1 MSNRLDAVRET
12 GGTEETP
19 AWIDDTRH
27 AAREEHFEQLTDDQY
42 TDQTDAVADP
52 ARAVYQLV
60 DVPHRSAWFQF
71 LGDRVGSTYRGV
83 VREGHGGAHWW
94 TRPDGL
100 YVYADCDSEVVE
112 TDGEHGVDTRLTG
125 DGYDAEP
132 SISYVTITGPADA
145 VVSTASDLLAL
156 ASNVKREL
164 RPPSRLAD
172 SNDGTV
178 PEEAR
183 LVPRDVSA
191 TVVSRL
197 RRELPDTPATADTG
211 LGETALRQ
219 RLKRY
224 LSREA
229 PSLSEVDPAAAADAV
244 DAERDRVESVLSD
257 LADERQGAR
266 DPTATATSD
275 GGGDGDG
282 DDDRLGDQA
291 LRQRLKRYLSREAPS
306 LSEVDPAAAADAVG
320 ADRDRAE
327 TVLSNL
333 ADERQGARDPTAAG
347 TCGAE
352 ARHD

>member
-27 AAREEHFEQLTDDQY
+27 AAREEHFEKITDDQY
-42 TDQTDAVADP
+42 SDREDRVDDP

-60 DVPHRSAWFQF
+60 DVPHRSGWFQF
-71 LGDRVGSTYRGV
+71 LADRVGLTYHGV
-83 VREGHGGAHWW
+83 VPKEHGGEHWW

-100 YVYADCDSEVVE
+100 YVYADCDTEVVE
-112 TDGEHGVDTRLTG
+112 TDGPLGIDTRLTG

-145 VVSTASDLLAL
+145 VASTATDLLAL

-172 SNDGTV
+172 TDDDGTV

-197 RRELPDTPATADTG
+197 RSELPDTTDTADTG

-229 PSLSEVDPAAAADAV
+229 SSLSEVDPAAATDAV
-244 DAERDRVESVLSD
+244 DAERARVESVLSD

-275 GGGDGDG
+275 GGDSDDGGDGV
-282 DDDRLGDQA
+282 DDDHLGDQA

-320 ADRDRAE
+320 ADRARVE
-327 TVLSNL
+327 SELSDL
-333 ADERQGARDPTAAG
+333 ANERQGARDPTARS
-347 TCGAE
+347 T
-352 ARHD
+352 

>member
-27 AAREEHFEQLTDDQY
+27 AAREEHFEKLTDDRY
-42 TDQTDAVADP
+42 SDQTDTVDDP

-83 VREGHGGAHWW
+83 VREEHGGAHWW

-100 YVYADCDSEVVE
+100 HVYADCDTQVVE
-112 TDGEHGVDTRLTG
+112 TDGPLGIDTQLTG

-145 VVSTASDLLAL
+145 VASTATDLLAL

-172 SNDGTV
+172 TDDDGNV

-197 RRELPDTPATADTG
+197 RSELPDTTDTG

-229 PSLSEVDPAAAADAV
+229 SSLSEVDPAAATDAV
-244 DAERDRVESVLSD
+244 NAERARVESVLSD

-266 DPTATATSD
+266 DPTATANSD
-275 GGGDGDG
+275 DGGDG

-306 LSEVDPAAAADAVG
+306 LSEVDPAAAAEAVG
-320 ADRDRAE
+320 ADRERVESELSALANDRP
-327 TVLSNL
+327 V
-333 ADERQGARDPTAAG
+333 
-347 TCGAE
+347 
-352 ARHD
+352 